1 MALATGLFLGSLCI
15 EPICRVTSS
24 AQGIHSVMSNIY
36 SYTTHPD
43 IINSLKKLDIEAS
56 VRILEKLIKE
66 LNVKN
71 QTKTFEE
78 CLSLLKKCII
88 DIENEL
94 GDIHEKLSYN
104 RSIRYFTF
112 FKSFKFTNSIIRLE
126 ELKNQL
132 DNRTKMLFLILN
144 NSNNLILRNNNNA
157 EVDISILDERTH

>member
-1 MALATGLFLGSLCI
+1 MALATGLFVGSLCI

-36 SYTTHPD
+36 SYTTYAD

-56 VRILEKLIKE
+56 VRILEKLVKE

-71 QTKTFEE
+71 QTKTVEE
-78 CLSLLKKCII
+78 CFNLLKKCIS

-104 RSIRYFTF
+104 RSIRYFTYF
-112 FKSFKFTNSIIRLE
+112 RSFKFTDSIIRLE

-144 NSNNLILRNNNNA
+144 NVDKLILRNNTNID
-157 EVDISILDERTH
+157 DIDVSVLT